1 MEVRSI
7 GVCVVNDINESIEE
21 GIIKNFLELKIM
33 VFRLQKDRFR
43 VESSIGSYLVRIV
56 EIGEF
61 YVYSEYFKNNRRE
74 STIVYKEIVIGKK
87 QWVGRFQEIFLKC

>member
-33 VFRLQKDRFR
+33 VFRL
-43 VESSIGSYLVRIV
+43 
-56 EIGEF
+56 
-61 YVYSEYFKNNRRE
+61 
-74 STIVYKEIVIGKK
+74 
-87 QWVGRFQEIFLKC
+87 